1 MGFDSYNMSSAI
13 SQGNMLNS
21 DVGRMNLQTAMNN
34 KALEDQSKRDAKEA
48 KAQAITDTDTGIFSG
63 IKDSIQEGTAMSN
76 FNNAL
81 ENYQKVVK
89 PSAVG
94 AGGFSEVKTSA
105 QDLEVKAKQMGV
117 NTQRDYTAEGIAK
130 ESGDPDMVKL
140 AKGVGSGAEDELSMG
155 GRIARG
161 VGKGVGLAGGIASSG
176 MDIAADIDSIK
187 NGGPIIAGDNL
198 ADKIANIGTIGGTA
212 LDMIGL
218 IPGFQIAGVLGTGMQ
233 AVAGIAG
240 AVGDAEDTADKVE
253 ADKKGETPDKPN
265 LDNTVVAQQSLSG
278 GFAGGRTS

>member
-105 QDLEVKAKQMGV
+105 EDLEVKAKQMGV

-176 MDIAADIDSIK
+176 MDIAAD
-187 NGGPIIAGDNL
+187 
-198 ADKIANIGTIGGTA
+198 
-212 LDMIGL
+212 MIGL

>member
-1 MGFDSYNMSSAI
+1 MGFDSYNMGSAI
-13 SQGNMLNS
+13 SQGNMLN
-21 DVGRMNLQTAMNN
+21 DNVGRMNLQIAVNN
-34 KALEDQSKRDAKEA
+34 KALEDQSERNKKEA
-48 KAQAITDTDTGIFSG
+48 KAQAVTDTDTGIFAG
-63 IKDSIQEGTAMSN
+63 IKDSIQEGTAMGN

-89 PSAVG
+89 PSSVG

-105 QDLEVKAKQMGV
+105 QDLEDKAKSMGA
-117 NTQRDYTAEGIAK
+117 NTQRDYTAESIAK

-176 MDIAADIDSIK
+176 LDIASDIESIK

-218 IPGFQIAGVLGTGMQ
+218 IPGFQLAGVLGTGMQ

-240 AVGDAEDTADKVE
+240 AVGDAEDTADKV
-253 ADKKGETPDKPN
+253 ADDKKGESGPGPV
-265 LDNTVVAQQSLSG
+265 LDNTVVAQQTLAG
-278 GFAGGRTS
+278 GFASGRTS